1 MKLIRTALF
10 ALLSSPAMLCA
21 QDAPVAATEPAT
33 VACQAPTQNYSS
45 DFLNDAAH
53 LLAGFD
59 TTGPL
64 SELAK
69 SPASA
74 AHRSAF
80 SASWQK
86 LDSRQLDR
94 VKAFSAEQIVP
105 LSGDAPLFYPF
116 SGPDFLYAYALF
128 PKASSYVLTGLEPVG
143 SVPELGNFKPD
154 ELAGSLAELRKSLYA
169 ILNFSFFKTND
180 MRGDFRRSR
189 LQGVVPVLM
198 TFAAKSD
205 FDIREIHFFILAKDG
220 KRCLTDAKHLAK
232 VQPGEIPGVELM
244 IQQGASGTM
253 RRLVYLSS
261 DIGDGGIAKTPQ
273 YANLVR
279 TLKPGAT
286 FLKSASF
293 LMHKGYFSTIRS
305 LILEVSPFVLQD
317 DSGIPFSSFEASNW
331 QSTFFGNYLKPIPLF
346 ANFNQP
352 NLSAAFAKYGSTPLT
367 FSIGYRHNKGDSS
380 LILMKKV
387 AVGASS
393 VPAQ

>member
-1 MKLIRTALF
+1 MNLIRTALF
-10 ALLSSPAMLCA
+10 VLLSSPFTLFA
-21 QDAPVAATEPAT
+21 QEAAKPAASAACLAPSKVHSP
-33 VACQAPTQNYSS
+33 Q
-45 DFLNDAAH
+45 FLTDAAN
-53 LLAGFD
+53 LMAGFD
-59 TTGPL
+59 VRGPL

-69 SPASA
+69 TPASA
-74 AHRSAF
+74 NHRSAF

-94 VKAFSAEQIVP
+94 VKAFSEQEIVP
-105 LSGDAPLFYPF
+105 LSADAPLFYPF

-128 PKASSYVLTGLEPVG
+128 PKASSYLLTGLEPVG
-143 SVPELGNFKPD
+143 SVPELDKFKAD

-198 TFAAKSD
+198 TFAAKSG
-205 FDIREIHFFILAKDG
+205 FDIREINFFILGTDG
-220 KRCLTDAKHLAK
+220 KRCVTDAANLAK
-232 VQPGEIPGVELM
+232 VQAGEIPGVELM
-244 IQQGASGTM
+244 IQQGATGTT

-261 DIGDGGIAKTPQ
+261 DIGDTGIAKTPQ

-279 TLKPGAT
+279 SLKPGAT
-286 FLKSASF
+286 FIKSASF
-293 LMHKGYFSTIRS
+293 LMHKNYFSTIRS

-317 DSGIPFSSFEASNW
+317 DSGIPFAQFDLKQW
-331 QSTFFGNYLKPIPLF
+331 QPTFFGNYLRPIPLF

-380 LILMKKV
+380 LILMKKSTVGAGV
-387 AVGASS
+387 AV
-393 VPAQ
+393 PAR

>member
-10 ALLSSPAMLCA
+10 VLLSTPVSLFA
-21 QDAPVAATEPAT
+21 QDAAKPAAPT
-33 VACQAPTQNYSS
+33 ACQAPTKVHTAE
-45 DFLNDAAH
+45 FLTDAAN
-53 LLAGFD
+53 LMAGFD
-59 TTGPL
+59 TRGPL
-64 SELAK
+64 AELAK
-69 SPASA
+69 TPASA
-74 AHRSAF
+74 NHRSAF

-86 LDSRQLDR
+86 LDARQLDR
-94 VKAFSAEQIVP
+94 VKAFSEQNIVA

-128 PKASSYVLTGLEPVG
+128 PKASSYLLTGLEPVG
-143 SVPELGNFKPD
+143 SVPELDKFKAD

-198 TFAAKSD
+198 TFAAKSG
-205 FDIREIHFFILAKDG
+205 FDIFEVNFFILGTDG
-220 KRCLTDAKHLAK
+220 KRCLTDAANLSK
-232 VQPGEIPGVELM
+232 VQAGEIPGVELM
-244 IQQGASGTM
+244 IQQGSAGIK

-261 DIGDGGIAKTPQ
+261 DIGDGGLAKTPQ

-286 FLKSASF
+286 FIKSASF
-293 LMHKGYFSTIRS
+293 LMHKNYFSSIRN
-305 LILEVSPFVLQD
+305 LIMEVSPLVLQD
-317 DSGIPFSSFEASNW
+317 DSGIPYSSFELSKW
-331 QSTFFGNYLKPIPLF
+331 QPTFYGNYLKPIPLF

-352 NLSAAFAKYGSTPLT
+352 NLTAAFAKYGSTPLT

-380 LILMKKV
+380 LILMKKST
-387 AVGASS
+387 VGTAPVST
-393 VPAQ
+393 AR